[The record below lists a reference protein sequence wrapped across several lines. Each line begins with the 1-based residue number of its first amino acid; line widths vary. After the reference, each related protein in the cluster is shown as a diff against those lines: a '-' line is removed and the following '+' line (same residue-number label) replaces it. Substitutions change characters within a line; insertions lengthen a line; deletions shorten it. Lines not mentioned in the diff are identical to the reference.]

1 MEKLQKALQQARTK
15 RAEVNADAPNRPKE
29 QPAKRSVEQGGAWET
44 LPLAEL
50 NDKHL
55 ADMRVV
61 TRHASKL
68 AMPFDIL
75 RTKIL
80 LQMRQNGWTRMAVT
94 SPSASCGKSTLSA
107 NLALGLGRQSELH
120 SILFEFDLRR
130 PALARTLGA
139 QPAHNISEML
149 GGAIGFDEQAVRLR
163 PNVAACLCSAPVDD
177 PSRYMLHDQTVQI
190 LDDIEK
196 TYNPDVM
203 LFDMPPLLV
212 GDDTRAFLRNVDCA
226 LIVAR
231 AEVSTANQID
241 ICEKELG
248 EHTNVLGVVL
258 NQCRHLPQD
267 DNTYGYGS
275 D

>member
-15 RAEVNADAPNRPKE
+15 RAEVGSGTPDRKAEPTSRRSTE
-29 QPAKRSVEQGGAWET
+29 QSGAWDMM
-44 LPLAEL
+44 PLVEL
-50 NDKHL
+50 HDKHL
-55 ADMRVV
+55 TDMRVV
-61 TRHASKL
+61 TRHASKA

-80 LQMRQNGWTRMAVT
+80 LQMRQNGWTRMAIT
-94 SPSASCGKSTLSA
+94 SPSAACGKSTLSA

-130 PALARTLGA
+130 PSLAKILGR
-139 QPAHNISEML
+139 QPSHNIGEL
-149 GGAIGFDEQAVRLR
+149 LNGDIGFAEQAMRLS
-163 PNVAACLCSAPVDD
+163 PNVAACLCSAPVND
-177 PSRYMLHDQTVQI
+177 PSRYMLHDQTVQV
-190 LDDIEK
+190 LDQIEK
-196 TYNPDVM
+196 SYNPDVM
-203 LFDMPPLLV
+203 LFDMPPMLV
-212 GDDTRAFLRNVDCA
+212 GDDTRAFLRNVDCT

-258 NQCRHLPQD
+258 NQCRHLAQD
-267 DNTYGYGS
+267 TDNYGYE
-275 D
+275 